1 MTRTPS
7 TNCRLKGKRIK
18 TAACQS
24 AIYNLQSAMDLSLG
38 VTAPQ
43 GFRAGAAAVG
53 VKKLSEKPD
62 VALLA
67 CDANA
72 QAAAVFTQ
80 NKVCAAPVTVCREHL
95 AARRTVRGV
104 VVNSGN
110 ANACTGRRGLADAH
124 TMARLAADRIGG
136 PAEAILVASTGVI
149 GRLLPME
156 KVAAGIAQAAAALAR
171 GPAADLAF
179 ARAIMTTDTRPKRAG
194 VRFPIRGRT
203 VTVAGT
209 TKGVGMIAPNMATT
223 LGFLTTDAPVRA
235 GLLRKILCRAAD
247 TTYNCLTVD
256 GHTSTNDTL
265 IILASGL
272 AMGGAATPAATPITE
287 GSAEAAA
294 LEAAVFAVCDSLARQ
309 IADDAEGG
317 TKTLEILV
325 TGAASDAEARRAAGA
340 IANSP
345 LVKTAFFGEDP
356 NWGRIVSAAGYAGI
370 SSGPETMR
378 LALGGLVI
386 FNRGTPVEAD
396 ARRLKAVMKAHDI
409 TVQLDLGAGKG
420 KARSLTCDFSYDYV
434 KINAEYTT

>member
-1 MTRTPS
+1 MKRTPS
-7 TNCRLKGKRIK
+7 MPVDR
-18 TAACQS
+18 A
-24 AIYNLQSAMDLSLG
+24 LG
-38 VTAPQ
+38 VTAPA

-62 VALLA
+62 VGLLA
-67 CDANA
+67 CETDA

-95 AARRTVRGV
+95 AARRTMRGIV
-104 VVNSGN
+104 ANSGN
-110 ANACTGRRGLADAH
+110 ANACTGRRGLADARA
-124 TMARLAADRIGG
+124 MARLAAAPIGC
-136 PAEAILVASTGVI
+136 PEQAVLVASTGVI
-149 GRLLPME
+149 GRLMPME
-156 KVAAGIAQAAAALAR
+156 KVAAGIERAAGTLAR
-171 GPAADLAF
+171 GPEADLAF
-179 ARAIMTTDTRPKRAG
+179 ARAIMTTDTRPKQAG
-194 VRFPIRGRT
+194 VRFRLRGRT

-235 GLLRKILCRAAD
+235 ALLRKILRRAAD
-247 TTYNCLTVD
+247 ATYNCLTVD

-265 IILASGL
+265 VILASGL
-272 AMGGAATPAATPITE
+272 ATDGAAAPAATPIAE

-309 IADDAEGG
+309 IADDGEGA
-317 TKTLEILV
+317 TKTIEILV
-325 TGAASDAEARRAAGA
+325 TGGANDAEARRAAGA

-356 NWGRIVSAAGYAGI
+356 NWGRIVSAAGCAGI

-386 FNRGTPVEAD
+386 FRRGTPVEAD
-396 ARRLKAVMKAHDI
+396 AAHLKAVMKAHDI
-409 TVQLDLGAGKG
+409 AVHLDLGAGKG
-420 KARSLTCDFSYDYV
+420 TARYLTCDFSYDYV